1 MVRTTVVIPNY
12 KGIDYIGGCLRS
24 LYEGSVPVDV
34 ILVDNHSADGSLK
47 LVRQDFPQ
55 VKIVAFSENK
65 GFPAAVN
72 AGIRVAETEYVLL
85 LNNDTAADTKLVE
98 QLENALDAHPE
109 AFSVSAKMLQMKNPE
124 KLDGAGDFYC
134 AFGWAFARGKDRTA
148 DRLRD
153 PDRVFSACGGCALY
167 RRSLFSRI
175 GLFDENHF
183 AYLEDIDIGYRANIY
198 GYPNRYEP
206 KAVVYHAG
214 SAASG
219 SKHNAFKVT
228 LSAKNSIYL
237 IYKNMPV
244 LQIII
249 NLPFLAAGYLVKAA
263 FFSLKGLGKDYL
275 KGLSEGFML
284 SCSKEGKARKVSF
297 KWKNLKNY
305 IWIQIQLWVYI
316 CRLLW
321 GR

>member
-198 GYPNRYEP
+198 GYPNRYDP

-305 IWIQIQLWVYI
+305 FWIQVAGYDQ
-316 CRLLW
+316 
-321 GR
+321 G

>member
-72 AGIRVAETEYVLL
+72 AEIRVAETEYVLL

-305 IWIQIQLWVYI
+305 FWIQIQLWVNI